1 MLGWRY
7 EGAEEESQ
15 RYKVGKYILETK
27 CVVGWSSW
35 ELESVFGDGGGGV
48 GRGGD
53 EGVEFDSQD
62 EEECEDLF
70 AGVWTARGA
79 RRRRDWRWWRR
90 RRGCA
95 AGRGWMGGGR
105 WGKEV
110 WGGSG

>member
-35 ELESVFGDGGGGV
+35 EIEGEGGGGGKGV
-48 GRGGD
+48 LD
-53 EGVEFDSQD
+53 VEGEGEFDSGD

-70 AGVWTARGA
+70 AGVWTSRGA
-79 RRRRDWRWWRR
+79 RRRRERR
-90 RRGCA
+90 RFR
-95 AGRGWMGGGR
+95 GGG
-105 WGKEV
+105 GGVGEV
-110 WGGSG
+110 GR

>member
-27 CVVGWSSW
+27 CVVGWSGW
-35 ELESVFGDGGGGV
+35 ELGSVFGEGGGG
-48 GRGGD
+48 GLSKGD

-79 RRRRDWRWWRR
+79 RRRRERR
-90 RRGCA
+90 RFRSVGA
-95 AGRGWMGGGR
+95 AGGEAGC
-105 WGKEV
+105 
-110 WGGSG
+110 

>member
-35 ELESVFGDGGGGV
+35 ELGSVFVDGDGGGGLV
-48 GRGGD
+48 AKGD

-79 RRRRDWRWWRR
+79 RRRRERR
-90 RRGCA
+90 RFRA
-95 AGRGWMGGGR
+95 GGGEA
-105 WGKEV
+105 G
-110 WGGSG
+110 

>member
-35 ELESVFGDGGGGV
+35 ELEPVFVDGGGG
-48 GRGGD
+48 GGGGGRPRGGD

-79 RRRRDWRWWRR
+79 RRRRERR
-90 RRGCA
+90 RFRS
-95 AGRGWMGGGR
+95 GG
-105 WGKEV
+105 
-110 WGGSG
+110 GGSGEAGC